1 MTSVRLSNAPG
12 ALAAHRPIQNL
23 APLQMPVVCNAVL
36 SSDTFDREHSMQQS
50 DKETF
55 ENAIKSLE
63 ATTASAGMHL
73 EIDSTARRI
82 YAREIKVMSENFRR
96 HVARGA
102 LTWSQAADQ
111 AHHTRNVVMH
121 LTRSRTTPVARAF
134 AEHKKAE
141 GRGLNA
147 LVADKTSKLF
157 GKNAV
162 FAKLNQS
169 QQNRIFAEIVA
180 SAGRSQP
187 KFTRNVLRLS
197 YLGRG
202 VILLSLALSTYNV
215 LSARDKSTAI
225 KRELVTT
232 TAGIGG
238 SIAAGA
244 VAGLACGP
252 GAPVCVTIGAF
263 IGGALAAFGAGF
275 IW

>member
-1 MTSVRLSNAPG
+1 
-12 ALAAHRPIQNL
+12 
-23 APLQMPVVCNAVL
+23 
-36 SSDTFDREHSMQQS
+36 MQQS
-50 DKETF
+50 DEDAF

-63 ATTASAGMHL
+63 ASTASAGMHL
-73 EIDSTARRI
+73 EIDSAARRI
-82 YAREIKVMSENFRR
+82 YSREIKAMSDKLRR
-96 HVARGA
+96 EVAKGS
-102 LTWSQAADQ
+102 LTWAQAAEQ
-111 AHHTRNVVMH
+111 AHSTRNLVMQ

-134 AEHKKAE
+134 AEHNKAE

-147 LVADKTSKLF
+147 LVAEKTAKLF

-162 FAKLNQS
+162 FAKLAPS
-169 QQNRIFAEIVA
+169 QQNRVFAEIVA

-187 KFTRNVLRLS
+187 AITRNMLRLS
-197 YLGRG
+197 YVGRS

-215 LSARDKSTAI
+215 LTARNQSTAL

-244 VAGLACGP
+244 LAGLACGP

-263 IGGALAAFGAGF
+263 AGGALAAFGAGF

>member
-1 MTSVRLSNAPG
+1 MQR
-12 ALAAHRPIQNL
+12 
-23 APLQMPVVCNAVL
+23 
-36 SSDTFDREHSMQQS
+36 SDE
-50 DKETF
+50 EAF

-63 ATTASAGMHL
+63 ASAASAGMHL

-82 YAREIKVMSENFRR
+82 YTREIKVMSDNLRR
-96 HVARGA
+96 DVAKGK
-102 LTWSQAADQ
+102 LTWAQAAEQ
-111 AHHTRNVVMH
+111 AQATRNAVMQ

-147 LVADKTSKLF
+147 LIAEKTAKLF
-157 GKNAV
+157 GKNTV
-162 FAKLNQS
+162 FAKLTPS
-169 QQNRIFAEIVA
+169 KQNRVFAEVVA

-187 KFTRNVLRLS
+187 AITRNVRRLS

-215 LSARDKSTAI
+215 LTARDKSTAV

-244 VAGLACGP
+244 LAGLACGP

-263 IGGALAAFGAGF
+263 VGGALAAFGASF